1 MDIVCLIMGVVF
13 YHCVGLQ
20 VFLESFFVTRVDPCL
35 KRKNSAVV
43 TPFLLK
49 LMHCSMF
56 SCSVTA
62 CTASCMQNL
71 SIVFFSYIQ
80 GWLFLKYTFYWVWSC
95 LLLYSNWYISWT
107 LFKSYSVH
115 NIHHTYF
122 RQWPNACFKITG
134 RCW

>member
-13 YHCVGLQ
+13 YHGVGLK
-20 VFLESFFVTRVDPCL
+20 VFLESFVTRVDPCL
-35 KRKNSAVV
+35 KRKNSAAV

-71 SIVFFSYIQ
+71 SNVFFSFIQ
-80 GWLFLKYTFYWVWSC
+80 GWHSLSIHFSECGCVFSC
-95 LLLYSNWYISWT
+95 IQIDIYLELYLNPT
-107 LFKSYSVH
+107 LCTIF
-115 NIHHTYF
+115 ILCIF

-134 RCW
+134 RC